1 MKTPNGGGT
10 SGTHGNGSAGRSM
23 QKNAD
28 PIGTQRAVP
37 NGGGASGTHGNGSA
51 G

>member
-10 SGTHGNGSAGRSM
+10 SGTHGNGSAGI

-37 NGGGASGTHGNGSA
+37 NGGGTSGTHGNGST